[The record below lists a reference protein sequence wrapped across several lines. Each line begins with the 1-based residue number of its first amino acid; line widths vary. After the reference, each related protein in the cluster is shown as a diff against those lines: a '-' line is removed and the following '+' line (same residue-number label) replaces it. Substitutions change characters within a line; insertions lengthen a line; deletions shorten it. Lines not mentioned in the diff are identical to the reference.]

1 MEAASSEDS
10 HSNSISDINDVLH
23 SLGSL
28 IGELDALTVDKID
41 PEWSKSS
48 TDHELTYASNSYEGL
63 ESLLVDTNDISGCDT
78 QNFPFP
84 PKCGP
89 HSMPPSFSNP
99 ENQHSK
105 HHTVMHSMELN
116 EGMKMNHDTRDS
128 VHNLSRNH
136 CAESKTFH
144 SSQCKKMQFPKAD
157 ILMTRERTR
166 TSKDQ
171 SSAQQLIPSLSVTNH
186 KNENHSSTVPM
197 VTRSQEAK
205 SPPSNQPQFCNFM
218 SPKKKESESHY
229 AQPST
234 RMMHKGAMNE
244 VALGQE
250 VHGSFRKIEKETS
263 NGMAA
268 GKNVCAPACLQSAQE
283 TFIKTRMVSSTQPVK
298 WNQCNLDKQV
308 PVIVLNESNK
318 PVGLLVS
325 PYMNAREAC
334 HKLLLLNK
342 EEDGPHWVLVEH
354 LTDLGLERNL
364 EDHETVL
371 DVLNTWAPGSNNK
384 LLFKKDVRKY
394 HFFTHT
400 SNYFP
405 PHLMYSEELDKT
417 VTEKAQKAKTILQE
431 KLFSSCT
438 SIPELGGTLHCKEFG
453 KKSWNKKFLL
463 LRGSGIYLSNKGKS
477 KASRDLQCYVPF
489 DGANLYSF
497 VNPKKLLKSQTEY
510 CFCIV
515 PLRARE
521 LKDLKCFSVDDDK
534 TLMSWKMAVR
544 IAKFGPQL
552 RKNYDDMLRKFSKL
566 TKYREHQTLEPDR
579 LNNVS
584 EFGEGVRPLKEGQVA
599 MDFTGDTGRLI
610 TDSKIIQEL
619 ANKRDKVKLSQ
630 RMACNSFIPT
640 DSGVIAEGRLFSEQW
655 FHGRIS
661 REQSLELLMNAG
673 LEDGLFLVRESCS
686 VAGVYVLTFCMN
698 LRVYHVQ
705 LAQDIGEGTQ
715 VFVSLGKGPSFSTL
729 QELIQFYQQKPL
741 NGVSLALRAPC
752 PKP

>member
-1 MEAASSEDS
+1 
-10 HSNSISDINDVLH
+10 
-23 SLGSL
+23 
-28 IGELDALTVDKID
+28 
-41 PEWSKSS
+41 
-48 TDHELTYASNSYEGL
+48 
-63 ESLLVDTNDISGCDT
+63 
-78 QNFPFP
+78 
-84 PKCGP
+84 
-89 HSMPPSFSNP
+89 
-99 ENQHSK
+99 
-105 HHTVMHSMELN
+105 
-116 EGMKMNHDTRDS
+116 
-128 VHNLSRNH
+128 
-136 CAESKTFH
+136 
-144 SSQCKKMQFPKAD
+144 
-157 ILMTRERTR
+157 
-166 TSKDQ
+166 
-171 SSAQQLIPSLSVTNH
+171 
-186 KNENHSSTVPM
+186 
-197 VTRSQEAK
+197 
-205 SPPSNQPQFCNFM
+205 
-218 SPKKKESESHY
+218 
-229 AQPST
+229 
-234 RMMHKGAMNE
+234 
-244 VALGQE
+244 
-250 VHGSFRKIEKETS
+250 
-263 NGMAA
+263 
-268 GKNVCAPACLQSAQE
+268 
-283 TFIKTRMVSSTQPVK
+283 
-298 WNQCNLDKQV
+298 
-308 PVIVLNESNK
+308 
-318 PVGLLVS
+318 
-325 PYMNAREAC
+325 MNAREAC
-334 HKLLLLNK
+334 LKLLLLNK

-394 HFFTHT
+394 HFFAHT

-405 PHLMYSEELDKT
+405 PHLMYSEELDKA

-477 KASRDLQCYVPF
+477 K
-489 DGANLYSF
+489 
-497 VNPKKLLKSQTEY
+497 
-510 CFCIV
+510 

-521 LKDLKCFSVDDDK
+521 LKELKCFSVDDDK

-544 IAKFGPQL
+544 IAKRRVKRL
-552 RKNYDDMLRKFSKL
+552 RCLSFPSS
-566 TKYREHQTLEPDR
+566 Q
-579 LNNVS
+579 NNVS

-630 RMACNSFIPT
+630 RMACNNFIPT